1 MSTNYIRKI
10 LQKRQD
16 GIHCGIPSFC
26 TANKIVIE
34 TCLERAKQNGD
45 YVVIEATSN
54 QVNQNGGYTKMLPKD
69 FADFVYEIADKIRM
83 PKSKIILGGDHL
95 GPLPW
100 VNESEEVAMKEAEK
114 LVELCVSS
122 GYLKIHLDTSMKLG
136 SDDPNKPLS
145 DDTIARRGVRLY
157 KKAEETFA
165 EYKKAHPNAV
175 HPVYV
180 IGSEV
185 PVPGGANDK
194 EEKGMKVTSPRDFE
208 NTLSAYTKAF
218 RKAGINDAWKNIVA
232 VVVQPGVEFSN
243 FDIHKY
249 DRKEAKQLCRT
260 LKRYPNIVFEGHS
273 TDYQSPIH
281 LRQMVEDGIAI
292 IKVGPALTFALREA
306 LFQLAMIENELIP
319 EEKRSNFID
328 VLEGEMLKN
337 PKHWEKYYLG
347 SEFEKHL
354 NRKYGLSDRSRYYM
368 TSPVIEASIDKLI
381 KNFDGV
387 EIPLG
392 MLRQYMPMQY
402 AQVRDGKIKAT
413 PLELMK
419 ANVAT
424 IVDIYNFAVKTN
436 YILSEVF

>member
-10 LQKRQD
+10 LAKRQD

-34 TCLERAKQNGD
+34 TCLERAKQNDD

-69 FADFVYEIADKIRM
+69 FAEFIYKIADKIKFK
-83 PKSKIILGGDHL
+83 KSKIILGGDHL

-100 VNESEEVAMKEAEK
+100 VNEPEEVAMREAEK

-136 SDDPNKPLS
+136 SDDPNAPLS
-145 DDTIARRGVRLY
+145 NDVIARRGVRLY
-157 KKAEETFA
+157 KKAEEVFK
-165 EYKKAHPNAV
+165 EYKKSHPNAV

-185 PVPGGANDK
+185 PVPGGSNEK
-194 EEKGMKVTSPRDFE
+194 EEKGVKVTSPRDFE
-208 NTLSAYTKAF
+208 NTLSAYTRAF

-243 FDIHKY
+243 FDMKRY
-249 DRKEAKQLCRT
+249 DRKEARQLCKT

-273 TDYQSPIH
+273 TDYQSPHH

-292 IKVGPALTFALREA
+292 LKVGPALTFALREA
-306 LFQLAMIENELIP
+306 LFQLAMIENELI
-319 EEKRSNFID
+319 EEKDRSNFID
-328 VLEGEMLKN
+328 VLENEMVKN

-368 TSPVIEASIDKLI
+368 TLPVIEEAIDKLI
-381 KNFDGV
+381 NNLKDKT
-387 EIPLG
+387 IPLG

-402 AQVRDGKIKAT
+402 AQVRDGKIKPT
-413 PLELMK
+413 PYELLK

>member
-10 LQKRQD
+10 LQKREN

-69 FADFVYEIADKIRM
+69 FADFVYEIADKIKM

-100 VNESEEVAMKEAEK
+100 VNEPEEVAMKEAEK

-165 EYKKAHPNAV
+165 KYKKAHPNAV

-249 DRKEAKQLCRT
+249 DRKEAKQLCKT

-319 EEKRSNFID
+319 EAKPSNFID

-392 MLRQYMPMQY
+392 MLRQYMPMQD